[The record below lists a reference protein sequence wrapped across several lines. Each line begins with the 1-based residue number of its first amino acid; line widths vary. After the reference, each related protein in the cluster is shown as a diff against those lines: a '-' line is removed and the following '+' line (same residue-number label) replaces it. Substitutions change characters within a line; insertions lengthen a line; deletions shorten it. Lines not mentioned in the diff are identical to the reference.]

1 MKTILPFATI
11 SLVMW
16 LTLGSKEKQSQ
27 FDKEEA
33 FEEMLDL
40 EKRDA
45 MPESWGIH
53 YYFFLIYSK
62 NTIIYKIE

>member
-1 MKTILPFATI
+1 MKTILSFATI

-16 LTLGSKEKQSQ
+16 LTLGLKEKQSQ

-40 EKRDA
+40 EKG
-45 MPESWGIH
+45 MQCQNLMILESEMA
-53 YYFFLIYSK
+53 YLI
-62 NTIIYKIE
+62 